1 MNKSKAITYLHATKW
16 DEFQLIVANRI
27 MPHASNMPHVEVHVF
42 SISLITSAVPFILDA
57 ITSSYYSKESMMLNI
72 ILFVPKWLKILSEAI
87 ASDKHR
93 FSSGRLCLKDCAWSV
108 NSGLC
113 PVKKSRLIENVPDTY
128 FGNWNGKHPTPF

>member
-1 MNKSKAITYLHATKW
+1 MMQKKWSNTQYPVNWNQRFVVIAQIKKIVGNMNKSKAITYLHATKW

-72 ILFVPKWLKILSEAI
+72 ILFVPKGLKNLI
-87 ASDKHR
+87 
-93 FSSGRLCLKDCAWSV
+93 GGYRL
-108 NSGLC
+108 G
-113 PVKKSRLIENVPDTY
+113 
-128 FGNWNGKHPTPF
+128 